1 MPVHISVYSVVDCL
15 KLMGINNIDIK
26 RMVTRLSPEN
36 EKLIIT
42 TITTLGMTQNVNET
56 ALDIITQEYFLH
68 VIKD

>member
-1 MPVHISVYSVVDCL
+1 M